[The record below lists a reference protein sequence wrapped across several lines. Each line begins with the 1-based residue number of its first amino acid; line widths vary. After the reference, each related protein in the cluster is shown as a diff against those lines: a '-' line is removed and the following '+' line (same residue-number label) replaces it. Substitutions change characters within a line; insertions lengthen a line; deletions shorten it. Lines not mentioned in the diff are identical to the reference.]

1 MACLVGLCHQAS
13 DPCFEAFIWTGPLDC
28 SSVEAEALYAGLAF
42 TPTQDPAPGEMLQEE
57 SREASDPASPR
68 MPMPVLQEESREA
81 IDPASPRMPL
91 PPGVKSSLQDE
102 DEARSASGSPLPPFK
117 QLLTPPP
124 APQPSLKVYS
134 RRRSRAAGGR
144 KMQQEAVDS
153 APVDLTDHTEH
164 QQVVP
169 SAAGVEGTAVP
180 LSAEARPTAVPSKD
194 DFISSITSKVSSL
207 LPVSNIKG
215 RRVCGSAPSSTS
227 RRSRCIAGV
236 GDEFQ
241 ASDLTTRAKKH

>member
-1 MACLVGLCHQAS
+1 
-13 DPCFEAFIWTGPLDC
+13 
-28 SSVEAEALYAGLAF
+28 
-42 TPTQDPAPGEMLQEE
+42 
-57 SREASDPASPR
+57 
-68 MPMPVLQEESREA
+68 
-81 IDPASPRMPL
+81 
-91 PPGVKSSLQDE
+91 
-102 DEARSASGSPLPPFK
+102 
-117 QLLTPPP
+117 
-124 APQPSLKVYS
+124 
-134 RRRSRAAGGR
+134 
-144 KMQQEAVDS
+144 MQQEAVDS

-164 QQVVP
+164 QQVLP
-169 SAAGVEGTAVP
+169 SAAGVEG
-180 LSAEARPTAVPSKD
+180 TAVPSKD